1 MMASMSPKKRAGFVT
16 FILLITVLLDQGT
29 KKIAAE
35 MLYGHPPISYW
46 NNFFRLDYVE
56 NPGAFLS
63 LGGTLSPEVRFW
75 VLNIAVSVFLLVL
88 LYSVLTNR
96 AMTFFNTLCLSLVLG
111 GGVSNLIDRFFR
123 HNGQVI
129 DFMNMGVGSLRTGV
143 FNVAD
148 VFIMFGIIAYALTT
162 LATPQAESDSPRSAD
177 NDFENKV

>member
-1 MMASMSPKKRAGFVT
+1 MSSKKRIGFVSL
-16 FILLITVLLDQGT
+16 ILLITIVLDQGT
-29 KKIAAE
+29 KKMATQ
-35 MLYGHPPISYW
+35 MLLGHPPTSYW
-46 NNFFRLDYVE
+46 GNFFRLDYVE

-75 VLNIAVSVFLLVL
+75 VLNIAVSIFLLAL
-88 LYSVLTNR
+88 LYSVLTSR

-111 GGVSNLIDRFFR
+111 GGISNLIDRFFR

-129 DFMNMGVGSLRTGV
+129 DFMNMGIGSLRTGV

-162 LATPQAESDSPRSAD
+162 LATPQAD
-177 NDFENKV
+177 NNSRPDDNQA

>member
-1 MMASMSPKKRAGFVT
+1 MGAPMSSKKRFGLVT
-16 FILLITVLLDQGT
+16 LILFISIVLDQGT
-29 KKIAAE
+29 KKMASQ
-35 MLYGHPPISYW
+35 MLMGHAPISYW
-46 NNFFRLDYVE
+46 SNFFRLDYVE

-75 VLNIAVSVFLLVL
+75 VLNIAVSIFLLVL

-96 AMTFFNTLCLSLVLG
+96 AMSLFNTVCLSLVLG
-111 GGVSNLIDRFFR
+111 GGISNLIDRFFR

-129 DFMNMGVGSLRTGV
+129 DFMNMGIGSLRTGV

-162 LATPQAESDSPRSAD
+162 LVSPQAESEEARPDG
-177 NDFENKV
+177 NKA

>member
-1 MMASMSPKKRAGFVT
+1 MLDEASMSPKKRVGVVL
-16 FILLITVLLDQGT
+16 FILLISVFLDQAT
-29 KKIAAE
+29 KKMATQ
-35 MLYGHPPISYW
+35 MLMGHPPIVYLG
-46 NNFFRLDYVE
+46 NLFRLDYVE

-88 LYSVLTNR
+88 FYSVLTSR
-96 AMTFFNTLCLSLVLG
+96 TMTFFNTVCLSLVLG

-123 HNGQVI
+123 QNGQVI
-129 DFMNMGVGSLRTGV
+129 DFMNMGIGSLRTGV

-162 LATPQAESDSPRSAD
+162 LSAPQAESEARTGEHKA
-177 NDFENKV
+177 